1 MQTGGAGRM
10 CFMKQDIE
18 KFISALSVVGQLGFT
33 VAVPPLVLVLL
44 AHWAQTRFGLGG
56 WVMAAAILLGLGSAA
71 SGAVNLIRGWLTVQ
85 RKKDEAARETMFRP
99 ALQPE
104 QKEGKNAEDKD

>member
-1 MQTGGAGRM
+1 
-10 CFMKQDIE
+10 MKQDID

-44 AHWAQTRFGLGG
+44 AHRLQARFALGG

-71 SGAVNLIRGWLTVQ
+71 SGAVSLIRGWLDVQ
-85 RKKDEAARETMFRP
+85 RKKDEAAREAMFRP
-99 ALQPE
+99 ASQPE
-104 QKEGKNAEDKD
+104 KENGGGAGGD